1 MHPSFASRSR
11 SHPPGFRGMRSPG
24 PSLLLPGFAVA
35 ATALSI
41 SLFPA
46 PALAQSVTLDEG
58 TFRITVDGREAGTE
72 TFTIRRSGAGDAAQ
86 VIATAEI
93 QMQVPEG
100 RTDIRPALQASGSD
114 MAVSAYQVK
123 ISGATQEEVYVT
135 LGERRFLTTVRSERG
150 EREREF
156 RATPGTLLLDPGVA
170 HQYYFLAGRAGTAGG
185 TFPVISPREGRQ
197 FELRV
202 TVVGTESVTIGGS
215 PVQARHLRLEGEG
228 GTRELWVNGDGRVLR
243 LEHPDA
249 GYVAVREQ
257 AP

>member
-1 MHPSFASRSR
+1 MRPVPNRNPIKHRRAR
-11 SHPPGFRGMRSPG
+11 PPRCGTARVLPG
-24 PSLLLPGFAVA
+24 IGDFLLLPMLAAVS
-35 ATALSI
+35 LSMPL
-41 SLFPA
+41 S
-46 PALAQSVTLDEG
+46 AQSVTLDQG
-58 TFRITVDGREAGTE
+58 TFRITVDGRDAGSE
-72 TFTIRRSGAGDAAQ
+72 TFSIRRSGTGGTAQ

-93 QMQVPEG
+93 QMEVPEG

-123 ISGATQEEVYVT
+123 VSGATQEEVYVT

-170 HQYYFLAGRAGTAGG
+170 HQYYFLSGRVGDSGG

-202 TVVGTESVTIGGS
+202 TMVGNESITIGGTAIS
-215 PVQARHLRLEGEG
+215 ARHFRLEAEG
-228 GTRELWVNGDGRVLR
+228 GDRELWIDEEGRVLR
-243 LEHPDA
+243 VEHPAA
-249 GYVAVREQ
+249 GYVAERQ
-257 AP
+257 SAP